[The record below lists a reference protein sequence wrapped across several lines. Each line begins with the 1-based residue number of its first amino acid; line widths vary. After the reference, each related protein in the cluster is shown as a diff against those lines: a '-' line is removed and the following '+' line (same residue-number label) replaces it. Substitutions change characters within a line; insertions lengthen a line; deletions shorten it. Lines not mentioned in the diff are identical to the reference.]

1 MRTSIESSPQGTSVR
16 LSHRRANSCS
26 SASGGFF
33 WNDFFFLLDNG
44 WRVVNGQRPHI
55 DFASPWGPVTFLVS
69 GLGLVL
75 SGYTVDGV
83 GYGSA
88 MVGLLIGVW
97 CFRLGRDR
105 LEPIPRVL
113 ISLYLV
119 VLVVAPYSLCWG
131 IFHTSHAMV
140 YNRYGYALLGL
151 VMLESFETVGTQR
164 REKEE
169 GIGGL
174 STGVAVALALFLKIS
189 YFFVAAL
196 LIGTSVLLRDLF
208 RRHLLMIFICFF
220 FFF

>member
-26 SASGGFF
+26 SASGGVF
-33 WNDFFFLLDNG
+33 WG
-44 WRVVNGQRPHI
+44 W
-55 DFASPWGPVTFLVS
+55 
-69 GLGLVL
+69 VL
-75 SGYTVDGV
+75 SAYTGDGV

-119 VLVVAPYSLCWG
+119 VLVVAPYSLGWG
-131 IFHTSHAMV
+131 VFHTSQAMV

-151 VMLESFETVGTQR
+151 VMLESFETVGTPR
-164 REKEE
+164 RGKGEW
-169 GIGGL
+169 
-174 STGVAVALALFLKIS
+174 S
-189 YFFVAAL
+189 
-196 LIGTSVLLRDLF
+196 
-208 RRHLLMIFICFF
+208 
-220 FFF
+220 